1 MSTGCRSTIKVEGR
15 ASWLSTI
22 RRHWQVWWGE
32 PLLGSA
38 FAAGSPQEQ
47 IAERLGI
54 GNEAVSR
61 IERGLVM
68 PNIERLLSL
77 AEVFGCE
84 AADLLTEASARP
96 QDQARHLETRLATLS
111 AEDRQLVMELL
122 ESLIQRLGRG

>member
-1 MSTGCRSTIKVEGR
+1 MAEYDTAALAGLVGR
-15 ASWLSTI
+15 AIARQRI
-22 RRHWQVWWGE
+22 RCG
-32 PLLGSA
+32 
-38 FAAGSPQEQ
+38 FTQEQ

-96 QDQARHLETRLATLS
+96 QDQARHLETRLATLN